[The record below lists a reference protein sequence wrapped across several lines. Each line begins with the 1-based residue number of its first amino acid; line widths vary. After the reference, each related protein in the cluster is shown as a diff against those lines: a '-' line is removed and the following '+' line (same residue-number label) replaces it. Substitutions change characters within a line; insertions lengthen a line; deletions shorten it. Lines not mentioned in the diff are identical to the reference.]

1 MKPNHFFYSLAD
13 LGPQTEVNGA
23 WYTRREYEW
32 HGFRELYDKDGD
44 PIELDGE
51 EVYAWRYAIAE
62 NSFYVDGTKYEV
74 SRTHMTVR
82 EIAKTASVPQN
93 KSIFLL
99 VDESRQIFAKA
110 TRGSR
115 ISLRP
120 NPIFITK

>member
-1 MKPNHFFYSLAD
+1 MKPNHFFHSLTD

-23 WYTRREYEW
+23 WYTRRE
-32 HGFRELYDKDGD
+32 HGMIGFSELYDKDGE
-44 PIELDGE
+44 PIQLDG

-82 EIAKTASVPQN
+82 EIAKTAAVPQN